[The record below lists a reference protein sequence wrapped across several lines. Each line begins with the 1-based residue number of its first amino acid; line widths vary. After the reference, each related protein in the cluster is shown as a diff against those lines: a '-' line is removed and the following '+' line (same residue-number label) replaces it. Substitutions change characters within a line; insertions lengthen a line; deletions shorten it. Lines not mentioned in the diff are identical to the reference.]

1 MNWQIVSDHLA
12 AQHGSDHQ
20 AIYRIEQAV
29 RSLRESLD
37 TLAAL
42 GHSFHIEGGPAVAT
56 PEWPKVMFHENCHQG
71 QLIHC
76 EEDLA
81 ELGDGWR
88 STLAEAR
95 FAHGL
100 RQQFKGRG
108 GVKLRDVPALV
119 AGQQIE
125 GATLSRAERIAAAKT
140 ALEEYWATIS
150 GEEDAEHIPQN
161 APDNGSS
168 EARPLVREEDGD
180 SAERREGLRLGGRE
194 KGALNGK
201 ARSGNGAAAN
211 AAEDH

>member
-1 MNWQIVSDHLA
+1 MNWQVISDHLA

-20 AIYRIEQAV
+20 KIYKVEHAIRA
-29 RSLRESLD
+29 LRESLD
-37 TLAAL
+37 MLSSL
-42 GHSFHIEGGPAVAT
+42 GHPFHLEEGPAPPTA
-56 PEWPKVMFHENCHQG
+56 EWPKVMFHENCHSG
-71 QLIHC
+71 QIIQC

-119 AGQQIE
+119 VGQQIE
-125 GATLSRAERIAAAKT
+125 GVTLSRAERIAAAKT

-150 GEEDAEHIPQN
+150 GEQDAEHIPET
-161 APDNGSS
+161 APNNGSS
-168 EARPLVREEDGD
+168 EVRPLVREEDGN
-180 SAERREGLRLGGRE
+180 SAERGEGLRSSGRE
-194 KGALNGK
+194 KGTLNGQ
-201 ARSGNGAAAN
+201 ARSRNGASAN
-211 AAEDH
+211 AAENH